1 MAPDGAPFGTP
12 APSRVVMEECQMRR
26 RTAFAQAGRPT
37 PRTPRPRRGLAAAAA
52 LLLTASALLA
62 GAGCGGSSSSSS
74 GSNGGTGSGGAPVH
88 GGNLVIARSS
98 DSQSM
103 DATTVFDNE
112 SIWVF
117 EQIYQ
122 MLYTVSP
129 NGKSVVPQLATS
141 YTLSSDKKTYTFT
154 LRKGVKFSNGQ
165 PMTSADVVFSID
177 QARKASQGWGYIDG
191 AIKTVKADG
200 PGKVI
205 ITTKYP
211 WAPLIADIALFA
223 NGIVP
228 KGYAGQTKA
237 AFYQHPIGTGPFM
250 WDYWHKGS
258 ALKLVKNPH
267 YWEKGKPYLDSVTWT
282 YVGNTNTRQLQLQGG
297 QIQIDEFPPFSTVA
311 ALSANSNLDMHLFN
325 STRTDYL
332 MMNERIPQLADVHVR
347 RAISYAIDRNALVH
361 AALFG
366 HGKPA
371 NSFMPPQV
379 PYYDP
384 HSPGLQ
390 YNLAQAKAE
399 MAESKYPQGCSIQLL
414 LGGGT
419 DYEKTM
425 GQLVQNELK
434 AIGINVPFNVV
445 DPNVEFQDEQEF
457 KYQLGFSYWT
467 MDIADPDEL
476 VSFAVDPSQGA
487 KSFYTDY
494 NNANVIKWTH
504 QAERTFS
511 PTQRQKL
518 YSQIQAQAAQDAFMG
533 FLFYSPYAY
542 ATSNKVNGFYVYPTG
557 NYHMEN
563 VWLSK

>member
-1 MAPDGAPFGTP
+1 
-12 APSRVVMEECQMRR
+12 MRR
-26 RTAFAQAGRPT
+26 RSPFGPAGSPVNRGASRRRSVALVAGLVLAVATA
-37 PRTPRPRRGLAAAAA
+37 
-52 LLLTASALLA
+52 
-62 GAGCGGSSSSSS
+62 AGCGSSGSSS
-74 GSNGGTGSGGAPVH
+74 GSSGGSTASAGTPVY
-88 GGNLVIARSS
+88 GGNLVIARQS

-129 NGKSVVPQLATS
+129 NGKGTVPQLATS
-141 YTLSSDKKTYTFT
+141 YTLSPDKKTYTFT
-154 LRKGVKFSNGQ
+154 LRQGVKFSNGQ
-165 PMTSADVVFSID
+165 PMTSKDVVFSID

-191 AIKTVKADG
+191 AIDSVKADG

-205 ITTKYP
+205 IHTKYP

-228 KGYAGQTKA
+228 DNYAGQSKT
-237 AFYQHPIGTGPFM
+237 AFYQHPIGTGPFK

-258 ALKLVKNPH
+258 ALKLVKNPL
-267 YWEKGKPYLDSVTWT
+267 YWEKGKPYLNSVTWT
-282 YVGNTNTRQLQLQGG
+282 YVGNTDTRQLQLEGG

-311 ALSANSNLDMHLFN
+311 ALKANPNLDMNLFN

-332 MMNERIPQLADVHVR
+332 MMNERIPQLADIHVR
-347 RAISYAIDRNALVH
+347 RAISYAINRKALVA
-361 AALFG
+361 AALYG
-366 HGKPA
+366 HGTPA

-390 YNLAQAKAE
+390 FNLAQAKAE
-399 MAESKYPQGCSIQLL
+399 MAQSKYPHGFSIQLL
-414 LGGGT
+414 LGGGNA
-419 DYEKTM
+419 YEKTM
-425 GQLVQNELK
+425 GQLIQAELK
-434 AIGINVPFNVV
+434 PIGINVSFNQV
-445 DPNVEFQDEQEF
+445 DPNVEFTDEQNF

-476 VSFAVDPSQGA
+476 VSFAVDPTQGA

-494 NNANVIKWTH
+494 NNANVIQWTH
-504 QAERTFS
+504 EAEKTFNVS
-511 PTQRQKL
+511 QRQHL
-518 YSQIQAQAAQDAFMG
+518 YNLIQAQAAHDAFMG

-542 ATSNKVNGFYVYPTG
+542 ATSNKVHGFYVYPEA
-557 NYHMEN
+557 NYHLEN